1 MASEYDVVGAFQDI
15 EMELIKSMRRNMKR
29 HIGEEFQEGINWTQ
43 WQAEMLNG
51 LAKYKEENADKLP
64 KYFSTI
70 NQDIE
75 DAIIEA
81 YKTGESEQEIEILEA
96 IRDGYKADK
105 TGKGTNA
112 MQGSFFKVNEGK
124 LNALIKSTT
133 DDMQK
138 AESAV
143 LRMANDVYRQTIFKA
158 QMYYNTG
165 AGSLWKAVDMAT
177 KDFLSRGINSVEY
190 KNGARVN
197 VASYSEMALRTA
209 NKRANLM
216 GCANKRME
224 YGIHTVKVSTHN
236 SACPLCVKWQGKVYY
251 DDVYGAVM
259 VQEKK
264 GIAGFKKYPLLSEA
278 VKGGMFHPNCKNGLS
293 TYYEGISQPP
303 KEPTKEE
310 KEEMVRRYNLQQE
323 QRACE
328 RNIRKY
334 KRLEAGSLDSDNVAY
349 YADKKQQWIGK
360 YNKLI
365 AENPDVL
372 RADPARLKLYGIT
385 ATDIK
390 PAVKATAKAGSIRN
404 YSGELAK
411 GLGKAHYD
419 NIHDIVD
426 KCGNANLTKLWD
438 KVEDE
443 LKVGNAHKSGGAYA
457 MGKSL
462 YLDIDKCAKGNKW
475 DKPYQVLFHEA
486 GHGIDSACRKY
497 ASGSGVF
504 ASHFSGAYK
513 GGLFPQTIKEEV
525 DDLVKVIDKKLKQ
538 AFKDHAGDV
547 EWFYNQGH
555 ISASTYDMYKRGIY
569 KADSI
574 IPKYRKAHA
583 YSALQKEIKAYK
595 NPYAIADLSDMLEGA
610 TGAKVQ
616 CGYGH
621 GAKYWK
627 DRTVGGIADGLATE
641 AFAEMTDST
650 FTNPESLELIK
661 KYLPKSYKVYEEMLE
676 VLVNG

>member
-51 LAKYKEENADKLP
+51 LAKYKEENADMLE

-75 DAIIEA
+75 DAILEA
-81 YKTGESEQEIEILEA
+81 YKTGESEMEIEILEA

-105 TGKGTNA
+105 TGAGTNA
-112 MQGSFFKVNEGK
+112 MQGAFFKINEGK
-124 LNALIKSTT
+124 LNALIKATT
-133 DDMQK
+133 EDMQK
-138 AESAV
+138 AESAI
-143 LRMANDVYRQTIFKA
+143 LRMTNDVYRQAIFKA

-165 AGSLWKAVDMAT
+165 AGSLWQAVDMAT
-177 KDFLSRGINSVEY
+177 KDFLSRGINCVEY

-197 VASYSEMALRTA
+197 IASYSEMALRTA

-216 GCANKRME
+216 GCADKRME
-224 YGIHTVKVSTHN
+224 WGIHTVKISSHN
-236 SACPLCVKWQGKVYY
+236 SACPMCIQWQGKVYY

-259 VQEKK
+259 EQEKR

-293 TYYEGISQPP
+293 TYYDGINQPP

-334 KRLEAGSLDSDNVAY
+334 KRLEAGSLDADNVAK
-349 YADKKQQWIGK
+349 YAEKKQQWIGK
-360 YNKLI
+360 YNNLI

-372 RADPARLKLYGIT
+372 RAEPARLKLYGIT

-390 PAVKATAKAGSIRN
+390 PAVKATTKAGSIRN
-404 YSGELAK
+404 HAGELAK
-411 GLGKAHYD
+411 GFGKEHYD
-419 NIHDIVD
+419 SIHDIID
-426 KCGNANLTKLWD
+426 KCDNTNLTTLWD
-438 KVEDE
+438 KMEDE
-443 LKVGNAHKSGGAYA
+443 LRVGDAHKKGGAYA

-462 YLDIDKCAKGNKW
+462 YLDIDKCAKGNHY

-497 ASGSGVF
+497 ANNSGVF

-513 GGLFPQTIKEEV
+513 NGLFPNTIKEEV
-525 DDLVKVIDKKLKQ
+525 DDLVNALDKKLKQ
-538 AFKDHAGDV
+538 EFKNHAGDV
-547 EWFYNQGH
+547 EWFHKQGY

-569 KADSI
+569 GADTV
-574 IPKYRKAHA
+574 IPKYRKAYA
-583 YSALQKEIKAYK
+583 YNALQKEIKEYN
-595 NPYAIADLSDMLEGA
+595 NPYAIADLSDILEGA

-627 DRTVGGIADGLATE
+627 DRTIGGIADGLATE

-676 VLVNG
+676 ALVNG

>member
-15 EMELIKSMRRNMKR
+15 EMELVKSMRRNMKR

-51 LAKYKEENADKLP
+51 LAQYKEENADKLP

-81 YKTGESEQEIEILEA
+81 YKTGESEMEIEILEA

-105 TGKGTNA
+105 TGVGTNA
-112 MQGSFFKVNEGK
+112 MQGAFFKINEDK
-124 LNALIKSTT
+124 LNALIKATT

-138 AESAV
+138 AESAI
-143 LRMANDVYRQTIFKA
+143 LRMTDDVYRQTIFKA

-177 KDFLSRGINSVEY
+177 KDFLSRGINCVEY

-197 VASYSEMALRTA
+197 IASYSEMALRTA

-216 GCANKRME
+216 GCAEKRME
-224 YGIHTVKVSTHN
+224 WGIHTVKITTHN
-236 SACPLCVKWQGKVYY
+236 SACPLCIQWQGKVYY

-259 VQEKK
+259 AQEKL

-293 TYYEGISQPP
+293 TYYEGINQPP
-303 KEPTKEE
+303 KAPTKEE

-334 KRLEAGSLDSDNVAY
+334 KRLEAGSLDADNVAK
-349 YADKKQQWIGK
+349 YAEKKQQWIGK
-360 YNKLI
+360 YNNLI

-372 RADPARLKLYGIT
+372 RAEPARLKLYGIT
-385 ATDIK
+385 ATDLK
-390 PAVKATAKAGSIRN
+390 PAVKATSKAGSIRN
-404 YSGELAK
+404 HAGELAK
-411 GLGKAHYD
+411 GFGKEHYD
-419 NIHDIVD
+419 SIHDIID
-426 KCGNANLTKLWD
+426 KCDNTNLTKLWD
-438 KVEDE
+438 KIEDE
-443 LKVGNAHKSGGAYA
+443 LLVGDAHKKGGAYA

-462 YLDIDKCAKGNKW
+462 YLDIDKCAKGNTW

-513 GGLFPQTIKEEV
+513 NGLFPNTIKEEV
-525 DDLVKVIDKKLKQ
+525 DDLVSALDKKLKQ
-538 AFKDHAGDV
+538 EFKNHAGDV
-547 EWFYNQGH
+547 EWFHKQGY

-569 KADSI
+569 SADTV
-574 IPKYRKAHA
+574 IPKYRKSYA
-583 YSALQKEIKAYK
+583 YNALQKEIKAYN
-595 NPYAIADLSDMLEGA
+595 NPYAIADLSDILEGA

-627 DRTVGGIADGLATE
+627 DRTIGGIADGLATE

-650 FTNPESLELIK
+650 FTNPESLEMIK
-661 KYLPKSYKVYEEMLE
+661 KYLPKSYSVYEEMLE